1 MRRRYTFLSL
11 AAIVLLVITLAVAM
25 PVSADPGEGGAGAKG
40 KVNPIPR
47 PPPTTISLGP
57 AWYVYYPMGLKPAAD
72 ALGMTTEDLSNYLWA
87 GATLAELAES
97 KGIDLQILRDAV
109 DGAMFRL
116 GQGYVQPSPWE
127 ADGKAMPIPQT
138 KFVPGGDAR
147 GGRAERGHQ
156 DSPKSGGEK
165 QGKSRE
171 EPCKDHDKCDKKP
184 CEEPCRDH
192 DKCDKKPCE
201 EPCKYHDKCDK
212 KPCEKP
218 CKDHGKCDK
227 KPCEE
232 PCKDHDKCDKKP
244 CEVPCK
250 GHEKCGGEPC
260 KGHDSDP
267 CDRECPSL
275 CTSSICKRCR
285 PVRATASGGL
295 RLRVGPGV
303 SFMVSRVVAY
313 GTRLVTTG
321 DTRRVGDI
329 EWCQVCYQGKKLW
342 AAAYYLEPW

>member
-201 EPCKYHDKCDK
+201 EPCK
-212 KPCEKP
+212 
-218 CKDHGKCDK
+218 
-227 KPCEE
+227 
-232 PCKDHDKCDKKP
+232 DHDKCDKD
-244 CEVPCK
+244 PCK
-250 GHEKCGGEPC
+250 EPC

-275 CTSSICKRCR
+275 CTSSTCKRCR